1 MLAGTAVA
9 QGQQMQNQAQVDSVT
24 DAELKKFVD
33 STTEIQKIQQSTQQE
48 VKKLVNDEGMKFRRF
63 QMIMM
68 SKQNPQLADSI
79 QTTQQEEQTIQK
91 IQPQLQ
97 QISQDAQQQ
106 FVQAIQ
112 DEGLTPQR
120 YQQIAQ
126 AVRTNPELSQ
136 RFQEIA
142 SDSSGSGG

>member
-9 QGQQMQNQAQVDSVT
+9 QGQQMQNKAKVDSVT
-24 DAELKKFVD
+24 DAELKKFVK
-33 STTEIQKIQQSTQQE
+33 STTKIQKIQQNTQQE
-48 VKKLVNDEGMKFRRF
+48 VKKLVNDEGMKFPRF

-68 SKQNPQLADSI
+68 SKQNPQLADSVK
-79 QTTQQEEQTIQK
+79 TTKKEEQTIQK

-97 QISQDAQQQ
+97 KISQGVRQK
-106 FVQAIQ
+106 FVKAIQ
-112 DEGLTPQR
+112 DQGLTPQR

-142 SDSSGSGG
+142 SDTGGSGG